1 MSNPFTTKDALTDV
15 INQVVLGEKT
25 LTNAEKKKREEIA
38 QAMERENPGMDM
50 GKKMAIATAQA
61 KKVAEE
67 VDLDEASAPNGKAS
81 RFKPEKSVERGVHD
95 DSIKGHADVKKTAVS
110 KFLQTRKGDGK
121 VRTEEVENLDEL
133 SQLKLA
139 NYVAKAA
146 TSLHNNAKEAGQYDD
161 KENANKA
168 FKRYLGIKSAAVRLR
183 GRGELPGKQSAIGAY
198 PSMKYKTEE
207 VDQDEDL
214 EMFLEE
220 YTTMFNE
227 AEDTQQLTLL
237 RAMAQD
243 PSELMKM
250 KRALNAGDKAMTN
263 PVLRGEILKM
273 LDQMMKLTTTDK
285 SLLQRTR
292 AGFQKAKSMPEE
304 VELDEQRVIDMKGK
318 TCTKCSKG
326 KYGKDHPDDD
336 DHYDDLSCKSCGHK
350 TERYTTLLTLAQK
363 KKKTN
368 EEVVLDESEQL
379 HPKVAKRS
387 KDLTDAGHTVTFAG
401 QGYDKL
407 TRKKIGQ
414 IRYQDK
420 NGAKINKTFS
430 LGEDV
435 EELDELSKDT
445 LGSYIKKANSGE
457 RGSTRSAFEAGKTYS
472 KAGSKYNRIVTARAN
487 KRMKGINQAT
497 DKLLAKEDVEQVD
510 EVIGAAIVGGLVG
523 TALGAKGAYHAA
535 KHTSLHS
542 KKPLRDYAK
551 NFAKGVLDPRTY
563 VPKKKTNEEVEQID
577 ELKKDTMGSYIK
589 KATSDVAN
597 KAVRYSAD
605 AAKVS
610 AIVHHQRTDADYDKL
625 RAGERGMA
633 KRSKGIDLAVK
644 KLTKEDVEQIDES
657 SLDNCDIHKCM
668 RLHTENHKNG
678 NEHVLKAI
686 EKHVKQK
693 YGAEAHKKM
702 VDNTKEHAAYL
713 AKGGVY
719 EEVEQID
726 EAKKTT
732 HEDPLITVHKDG
744 RLHAHAHLSTI
755 NDIHGTDVK
764 HTAIHAGGAKVKTKY
779 GDNLEYKLSRHHAKG
794 VQESVVNE
802 EMRSPSNAEYNIA
815 HKFMKKKANSSDLAL
830 AGIGVHPNG
839 NIHVHIVRKDFKGAG
854 SHHVISKEGHP
865 ISEEADKTAPFEGGR
880 ETTSKT
886 SAAKRVKKI
895 AKGMKKQYTK
905 DKK

>member
-1 MSNPFTTKDALTDV
+1 MSNPFTRKDALTDV
-15 INQVVLGEKT
+15 VAQVMLGEKT
-25 LTNAEKKKREEIA
+25 LTDAEKKKREEIA

-67 VDLDEASAPNGKAS
+67 V
-81 RFKPEKSVERGVHD
+81 
-95 DSIKGHADVKKTAVS
+95 
-110 KFLQTRKGDGK
+110 
-121 VRTEEVENLDEL
+121 EELDEL
-133 SQLKLA
+133 SQMKLA

-168 FKRYLGIKSAAVRLR
+168 FKRWLGIKSASVRLR
-183 GRGELPGKQSAIGAY
+183 GRGELPGKESAIGAY
-198 PSMKYKTEE
+198 PKMKYKTEE
-207 VDQDEDL
+207 VEQIDELSKDTLKSYVKKAVPDMQNSQKRAEGSLAKSNSELDKGNESKAKKHYGDAEAAHERTQKRMAGIAGAIRRVKANEEIEQEDL

-227 AEDTQQLTLL
+227 AEDTQQLMLL

-250 KRALNAGDKAMTN
+250 KRALKAGDKAMTN

-273 LDQMMKLTTTDK
+273 LDQMMNLTTTDK
-285 SLLQRTR
+285 TLLQRTR

-350 TERYTTLLTLAQK
+350 TERYTTLLNLAQK

-368 EEVVLDESEQL
+368 EE
-379 HPKVAKRS
+379 
-387 KDLTDAGHTVTFAG
+387 
-401 QGYDKL
+401 
-407 TRKKIGQ
+407 
-414 IRYQDK
+414 
-420 NGAKINKTFS
+420 
-430 LGEDV
+430 
-435 EELDELSKDT
+435 
-445 LGSYIKKANSGE
+445 
-457 RGSTRSAFEAGKTYS
+457 
-472 KAGSKYNRIVTARAN
+472 
-487 KRMKGINQAT
+487 
-497 DKLLAKEDVEQVD
+497 VEQVD

-551 NFAKGVLDPRTY
+551 NFVKGVLDPRTY
-563 VPKKKTNEEVEQID
+563 VPKKKTNEEVE
-577 ELKKDTMGSYIK
+577 L
-589 KATSDVAN
+589 
-597 KAVRYSAD
+597 
-605 AAKVS
+605 
-610 AIVHHQRTDADYDKL
+610 
-625 RAGERGMA
+625 
-633 KRSKGIDLAVK
+633 
-644 KLTKEDVEQIDES
+644 
-657 SLDNCDIHKCM
+657 
-668 RLHTENHKNG
+668 
-678 NEHVLKAI
+678 
-686 EKHVKQK
+686 
-693 YGAEAHKKM
+693 
-702 VDNTKEHAAYL
+702 
-713 AKGGVY
+713 
-719 EEVEQID
+719 ID

-779 GDNLEYKLSRHHAKG
+779 GDNLEYKLSKHHAKG
-794 VQESVVNE
+794 VQESV
-802 EMRSPSNAEYNIA
+802 
-815 HKFMKKKANSSDLAL
+815 D
-830 AGIGVHPNG
+830 
-839 NIHVHIVRKDFKGAG
+839 KD
-854 SHHVISKEGHP
+854 
-865 ISEEADKTAPFEGGR
+865 APFEGGR
-880 ETTSKT
+880 EVKSSK
-886 SAAKRVKKI
+886 SASERVKKI